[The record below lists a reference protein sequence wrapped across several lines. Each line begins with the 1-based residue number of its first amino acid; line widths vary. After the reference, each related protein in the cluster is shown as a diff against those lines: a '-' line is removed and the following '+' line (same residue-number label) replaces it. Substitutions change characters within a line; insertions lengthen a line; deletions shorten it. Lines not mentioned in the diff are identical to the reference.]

1 MTRLTV
7 VQILPALQ
15 AGGVERCTLET
26 ARALLAATRQWLDQP
41 SRPTPSSHFLLS
53 GMGAET
59 IALYEAL
66 ARA

>member
-26 ARALLAATRQWLDQP
+26 ARALLATTRQWLDQP
-41 SRPTPSSHFLLS
+41 SRPAPPSHCLLS

-66 ARA
+66 VRA